1 MAMDLSKSKNA
12 NKMRDIQKKSREQS
26 NGIITINV
34 PLDQIDE
41 NPDNEKTFNMEKVD
55 SIARSIEQV
64 GWFGSISV
72 FKKPDGRYEI
82 SSGHTR
88 FRAMKKTGAETIP
101 CSVSPYPDEFKRGL
115 MLLSS
120 NINNRVMLPLDW
132 AKSIDY
138 YYELMKKAKKDFGK
152 GDQSYTG
159 RLRDNAAEFFDMSPV
174 NIHRYHSLLNLIPQL
189 QEMANDPEYPYSAFV
204 SAASMTNEEQ
214 ELLYSTICEEVE
226 NNKKRADSIPTLS
239 RARIEQI
246 INGIKQKPDEAQKNK
261 EYSGFVTN
269 AFEGGNPDTVKE
281 ETSRDVTDQMDA
293 PEEFLTERKDPLMEE
308 RSDIDDGEDG
318 EEYARE
324 DYEPQESA
332 STYAPTIPNSSSAEV
347 KLSAFTPEIEKI
359 ASGQYEVSDPE
370 MVRRYLKRLKA
381 AIEQIEKN
389 I

>member
-308 RSDIDDGEDG
+308 RGDMDDGEDG

-324 DYEPQESA
+324 DYEPQEST

-370 MVRRYLKRLKA
+370 MVRRYLKRLKV